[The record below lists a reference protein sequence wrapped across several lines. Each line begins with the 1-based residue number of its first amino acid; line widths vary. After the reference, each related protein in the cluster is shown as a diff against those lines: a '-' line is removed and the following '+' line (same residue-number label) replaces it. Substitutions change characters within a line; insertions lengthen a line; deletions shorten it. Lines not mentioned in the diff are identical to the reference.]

1 MTQMRNQTEMTELGV
16 IRASVIDRGQ
26 GPRLLSLGVIIV
38 PLNNQMDEKQMKKVN
53 VAPRTGLFI
62 LANYHENKGR
72 LFSCTERDE

>member
-38 PLNNQMDEKQMKKVN
+38 PLNNQTGEKQMKKVN

>member
-1 MTQMRNQTEMTELGV
+1 
-16 IRASVIDRGQ
+16 
-26 GPRLLSLGVIIV
+26 
-38 PLNNQMDEKQMKKVN
+38 MDEKQMKKVN